1 MDLDQKEWSY
11 RSSNDSNSIIIDV
24 RTPEEFEISKIP
36 SSINIDFN
44 NPEFFI
50 KEIQKLNKKMSYFIY
65 CRTGVRSSNSCLLMK
80 ELGFDNI
87 NNLLGGIVEWRG
99 EIIN

>member
-1 MDLDQKEWSY
+1 MDLNQKDWNNQLD
-11 RSSNDSNSIIIDV
+11 NDSVIIDV
-24 RTPEEFEISKIP
+24 RTPEEFEISRIP
-36 SSINIDFN
+36 DSINIDFN
-44 NPEFFI
+44 NPVFFI
-50 KEIQKLNKKMSYFIY
+50 EEIQKLNKKMSYFIY

>member
-1 MDLDQKEWSY
+1 MDLNQKDWKNQID
-11 RSSNDSNSIIIDV
+11 NDSVIIDV
-24 RTPEEFEISKIP
+24 RTPEEFEISRIP
-36 SSINIDFN
+36 DSINIDFN
-44 NPEFFI
+44 NPVFFMQ
-50 KEIQKLNKKMSYFIY
+50 EIQKLDKNVSYYIY
-65 CRTGVRSSNSCLLMK
+65 CRTGVRSANSCLLMK